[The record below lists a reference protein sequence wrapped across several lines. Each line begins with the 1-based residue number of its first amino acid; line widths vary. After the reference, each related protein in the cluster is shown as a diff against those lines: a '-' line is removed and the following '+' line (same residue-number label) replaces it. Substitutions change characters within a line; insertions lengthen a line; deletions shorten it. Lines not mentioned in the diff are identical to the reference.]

1 MRAPSHKASNRRPP
15 AGGCRILAAA
25 AAMQDASR
33 IAGRF
38 LDGGAP
44 APDAWDRTG
53 RGLPGTLS
61 ARPN

>member
-1 MRAPSHKASNRRPP
+1 M
-15 AGGCRILAAA
+15 AAA
-25 AAMQDASR
+25 AAMPDASR